1 MLYTFMLTRVPLD
14 VKQGP
19 PSWSETSLLARSKK
33 TPTFSRPK
41 SIPQT
46 PRILYHL
53 ISSIFIHKS
62 ATQTHIAIT
71 IPDAFEFTVF
81 VF

>member
-1 MLYTFMLTRVPLD
+1 MLYAFKLTQVPLD

-19 PSWSETSLLARSKK
+19 PALSQTLLLARSKK

-46 PRILYHL
+46 LRILYHL
-53 ISSIFIHKS
+53 IPSIFIHKS
-62 ATQTHIAIT
+62 AAQTHIAIT
-71 IPDAFEFTVF
+71 IPDAFEFTIF